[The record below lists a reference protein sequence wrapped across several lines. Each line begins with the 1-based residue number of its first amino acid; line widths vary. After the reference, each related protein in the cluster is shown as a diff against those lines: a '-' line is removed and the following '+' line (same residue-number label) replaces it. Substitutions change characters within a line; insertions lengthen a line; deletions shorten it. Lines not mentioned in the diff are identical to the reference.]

1 MNSEDWVSF
10 LRARITSLRIA
21 KGVSEYQM
29 SYDLGHSRSY
39 VYHISSGK
47 NLPKITGFFD
57 ICEYFDITPEMF
69 FKTDTDTPVITQKVL
84 NGMSQLSE
92 RDQNMILGFVER
104 LLEEQQ
110 YAEKK

>member
-1 MNSEDWVSF
+1 
-10 LRARITSLRIA
+10 
-21 KGVSEYQM
+21 
-29 SYDLGHSRSY
+29 
-39 VYHISSGK
+39 
-47 NLPKITGFFD
+47 
-57 ICEYFDITPEMF
+57 MF